1 MYICVGSASAR
12 VCYIF
17 VWIPLAVRQPGCPLQ
32 YARAHEFSCL
42 TTVHDQVQALIVAMV
57 GRLGWENSRMG
68 QITCRGAGTT

>member
-1 MYICVGSASAR
+1 M
-12 VCYIF
+12 
-17 VWIPLAVRQPGCPLQ
+17 Q
-32 YARAHEFSCL
+32 YACAHEFSCL